1 MKKICLI
8 IPNVF
13 PVPAVKGGAC
23 EQLVT
28 DFINENEKYKK
39 LDITVI
45 SPFDE
50 EAEQRSKIYNYTKFK
65 YIQVNEEENKVRDLF
80 YSEQDKDFIFYK
92 NEIKK
97 SVDLQE
103 FDYIIIEGGNAEGYR
118 DLLQDCDK
126 EKCILHIHG
135 NLEGN
140 KEIEEIYG
148 YFITVSNFVA
158 EELAQNGIISRD
170 RIYTIYNGINIEKF
184 EKKISKQEKE
194 ELREKYNIKN
204 DDIVILFCGRTVKTK
219 GVKEL
224 LLAVEQM
231 KNLDKSKLLIVGN
244 SNFAKEVKT
253 EYDQELFDISKRIP
267 NKVQFTGFINNDI
280 LYKIHNI
287 SDIAVVPTIGEE
299 AFGLVVV
306 EAMSSGLPLITTISG
321 GIPEIV
327 GTDDNGILLK
337 KDEDFV
343 SNLCKALDYLID
355 NKEVREKLSIEEK
368 KRAKE
373 FDLDHYYN
381 RFIEFFTKLDRL

>member
-1 MKKICLI
+1 M
-8 IPNVF
+8 
-13 PVPAVKGGAC
+13 
-23 EQLVT
+23 
-28 DFINENEKYKK
+28 
-39 LDITVI
+39 
-45 SPFDE
+45 
-50 EAEQRSKIYNYTKFK
+50 
-65 YIQVNEEENKVRDLF
+65 
-80 YSEQDKDFIFYK
+80 
-92 NEIKK
+92 
-97 SVDLQE
+97 
-103 FDYIIIEGGNAEGYR
+103 
-118 DLLQDCDK
+118 
-126 EKCILHIHG
+126 
-135 NLEGN
+135 
-140 KEIEEIYG
+140 
-148 YFITVSNFVA
+148 
-158 EELAQNGIISRD
+158 
-170 RIYTIYNGINIEKF
+170 
-184 EKKISKQEKE
+184 
-194 ELREKYNIKN
+194 
-204 DDIVILFCGRTVKTK
+204 FCGRTVKTK

-355 NKEVREKLSIEEK
+355 NKEVREKLSIAEK

-381 RFIEFFTKLDRL
+381 RFIEFLPN